1 MRRIVLIAILGAA
14 AVILT
19 GIEPPGG
26 ALEEGFRNP
35 PPEARPHIYYML
47 LNGYVDRAHVEKELA
62 EYARAGIGGIC
73 VFDVGARGDSKAQPP
88 AGPAFL
94 GPESV
99 SDLGHIIRT
108 AGRLGMEVDL
118 SVASS
123 WDMGGS
129 WVKPEDASMTL
140 VQSSMELEGGRAI
153 DAALPFP
160 AVPAETPKGADGRPL
175 FARDTAVI
183 AIPSP
188 ERLAGFEFDFEL
200 RPPLPHMIDRVVLYG
215 EPPRLPKRFTVSVSD
230 SHQGGAAFRQV
241 LAGSLEARGGAQE
254 FRFPAVKAKYVRL
267 RILDSS
273 PVELAEF
280 EVWSTG
286 GENVNLNHRAM
297 RLKDS
302 AQLLR
307 FTSARG
313 QLGPWAAD
321 NLHDGVREGARGSW
335 ASGDAAALFVK
346 GSKAVIDLTSRVDAQ
361 GRLRWDAPAG
371 RWLILRYVCVNTG
384 ERLKVPSPNSDG
396 LATDHFNADATRRYI
411 GDVIRR
417 LGGLNKSA
425 LKDLYLASYEVRGQV
440 WTPSFLAEFRRRR
453 GYDFTPYLPVLNGG
467 RVDDE
472 QTTERVI
479 FDFKKTQGELLVDA
493 YYRAAVETAH
503 AAGLTVESEA
513 GGPGPPI
520 HQVPV
525 DALLAQGTVD
535 SVRGEFWPDRMENS
549 AIWVVKETASA
560 AHIYGKKR
568 VHMEAF
574 TASNHWQEGPV
585 DLKPAA
591 DRAFAEGMN
600 HVVWHTS
607 SHQPPLAGK
616 PGWVYY
622 AGTHLNLN
630 LPWWPMAKGFLSY
643 LARASFLLQQ
653 GRPVSDVLYYY
664 GDQGYNFVLPKRTD
678 PALGSGY
685 EYDVVNADVLT
696 RRLAVSGGKLAL
708 PDGVRYEVLVLPDR
722 DDIDLAVLRRIET
735 LVRDGATVIGRK
747 PLRSSGLSGFPQSD
761 AEVQSLAGKL
771 WGACDGV
778 TAKQAAHGRGRV
790 VCGMTPREVL
800 AARGMGPDFH
810 YESRA
815 EGTQLDFA
823 HRTTG
828 EAEIYFVHN
837 KRPRWEEVAAQF
849 RVRGRQ
855 PELWDAATGAMR
867 AVPEFEATPAGA
879 KLTLRLE
886 PDGSIFVVFRKEGKP
901 AANTGQ
907 TMAKPESAPVRG
919 PWQVRF
925 VEGPAAP
932 APLKLDSLRSWTA
945 SADLNEKYFSGIAE
959 YETEV
964 TLPPSWLR
972 QGRRVWLDLGN
983 LWAVADVRLNGV
995 DLGVVWKRPFD
1006 IDITAAARAGTNHL
1020 TVRVANNWVNRLA
1033 GDAQP
1038 GAVRVTRTNVTTTG
1052 APAAR
1057 PWSDLPPR
1065 DSGLL
1070 GPVRLVLRGE

>member
-1 MRRIVLIAILGAA
+1 M
-14 AVILT
+14 
-19 GIEPPGG
+19 
-26 ALEEGFRNP
+26 
-35 PPEARPHIYYML
+35 YYML

-94 GPESV
+94 SPESV
-99 SDLGHIIRT
+99 ADLGHIIRT
-108 AGRLGMEVDL
+108 AGRHGMEVDL
-118 SVASS
+118 SVTSS

-140 VQSSMELEGGRAI
+140 VQSSVEVEGGRAVEM
-153 DAALPFP
+153 ALPFP
-160 AVPAETPKGADGRPL
+160 AVAAETPKDADGKPL
-175 FARDTAVI
+175 FARDVAVI

-188 ERLAGFEFDFEL
+188 ERVDGYEFDFQL
-200 RPPLPHMIDRVVLYG
+200 RPPLPHTVDRVVLYG
-215 EPPRLPKRFTVSVSD
+215 EPARLPKNFTVSVSD
-230 SHQGGAAFRQV
+230 THPGGAAFRQV
-241 LAGSLEARGGAQE
+241 VKGSLAPRGGAQE
-254 FRFPAVKAKYVRL
+254 FRFPPVKAKYVRL
-267 RILDSS
+267 HILDSG
-273 PVELAEF
+273 PAELAEF
-280 EVWSTG
+280 EVWSTR
-286 GENVNLNHRAM
+286 GENVNLNHRAT

-307 FTSARG
+307 YTSARG
-313 QLGPWAAD
+313 QLGAWAAD
-321 NLHDGVREGARGSW
+321 NIHDGIKSGERGSW
-335 ASGDAAALFVK
+335 ASGAGASLFVK
-346 GSKAVIDLTSRVDAQ
+346 NSKAVVDLTSKVDSQ
-361 GRLRWDAPAG
+361 GRLRWDAPPG
-371 RWLILRYVCVNTG
+371 KWLIIRYVCVNTG

-396 LATDHFNADATRRYI
+396 LATDHFNAGATRRYI
-411 GDVIRR
+411 GEVIRR
-417 LGGLNKSA
+417 LGGLRKSA
-425 LKDLYLASYEVRGQV
+425 LRDLYLASYEVRGQV
-440 WTPSFLAEFRRRR
+440 WTPSFLEEFRKRR

-479 FDFKKTQGELLVDA
+479 FDFRKTQGELLVDA
-493 YYRAAVETAH
+493 YYKAAVETAH

-574 TASNHWQEGPV
+574 TTSNHWQEGPV
-585 DLKPAA
+585 DLKLSA

-607 SHQPPLAGK
+607 AHQPPVAGK

-622 AGTHLNLN
+622 AGTHLNMN

-653 GRPVSDVLYYY
+653 GQPVSDVLYYY
-664 GDQGYNFVLPKRTD
+664 GDQGYNFVLPKRVD
-678 PALGSGY
+678 SALGFGY

-708 PDGVRYEVLVLPDR
+708 PEGVRYEVLVLPDR
-722 DDIDLAVLRRIET
+722 EDIDLAVLRRIEA
-735 LVRDGATVIGRK
+735 LVREGATVIGRK
-747 PLRSSGLSGFPQSD
+747 PLRSSGLSGYPASD
-761 AEVQSLAGKL
+761 AEVQSLAAKL

-778 TAKQAAHGRGRV
+778 STKQVGYGKGRV
-790 VCGMTPREVL
+790 VCAMTPREVL
-800 AARGMGPDFH
+800 AARGVGPDFRF
-810 YESRA
+810 ESRA

-823 HRTTG
+823 HRATG

-837 KRPRWEEVAAQF
+837 KRPRSEELEAEF

-855 PELWDAATGAMR
+855 PELWDAATGEMR
-867 AVPEFEATPAGA
+867 RVPDFESTPSGTKFTL
-879 KLTLRLE
+879 KLAPE
-886 PDGSIFVVFRKEGKP
+886 GSIFVVFRREGKP
-901 AANTGQ
+901 DPARRPAAVT
-907 TMAKPESAPVRG
+907 PLSSAVKG

-925 VEGPAAP
+925 IDGPAAP
-932 APLKLDSLRSWTA
+932 APIKLDSLRSWTA
-945 SADLNEKYFSGIAE
+945 GADPNEKYFSGIAE
-959 YETEV
+959 YETEITV
-964 TLPPSWLR
+964 PPDWLG
-972 QGRRVWLDLGN
+972 QGSRVWLDLGE
-983 LWAVADVRLNGV
+983 LWAVADVRLNGAGV
-995 DLGVVWKRPFD
+995 GVVWKRPFE
-1006 IDITAAARAGTNHL
+1006 IDITTTARAGTNRL
-1020 TVRVANNWVNRLA
+1020 VVRVANNWVNRLV

-1038 GAVRVTRTNVTTTG
+1038 GAVPVTRTNVTTTG
-1052 APAAR
+1052 APSALQWRAV
-1057 PWSDLPPR
+1057 PLR

-1070 GPVRLVLRGE
+1070 GPVLLRLGE